1 MLKTLAIVAIIV
13 IAIAL
18 LAPTLRN
25 PSVSNLPLEEKM
37 DLAESYQQ
45 ALQKE
50 GNALFASLRKSEDMP
65 DDVRDFNDILQEYT
79 KRINSLHLPC
89 PTSSETQND
98 PTLRSYLSWAE
109 NFEAK
114 DKKVMAA
121 FQHELNQLLK

>member
-1 MLKTLAIVAIIV
+1 MIWRSKMLKTLAIVAIIV

-50 GNALFASLRKSEDMP
+50 GNAFFRQLTK
-65 DDVRDFNDILQEYT
+65 VRRYA
-79 KRINSLHLPC
+79 R
-89 PTSSETQND
+89 
-98 PTLRSYLSWAE
+98 
-109 NFEAK
+109 
-114 DKKVMAA
+114 
-121 FQHELNQLLK
+121 